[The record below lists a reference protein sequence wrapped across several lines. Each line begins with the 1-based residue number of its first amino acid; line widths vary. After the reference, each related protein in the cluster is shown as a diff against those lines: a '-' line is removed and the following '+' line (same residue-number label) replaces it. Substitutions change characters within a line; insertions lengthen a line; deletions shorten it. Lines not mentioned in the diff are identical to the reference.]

1 MKSRSSKLAPRS
13 MNQILSA
20 VDLENSDIPITPPR
34 RGKNRPR
41 NEAEIAH
48 QQRVAE
54 IGCIICK
61 LLGEEQLSHT
71 EIHHVRQ
78 NRLRADCHMDV
89 LPLCSNL
96 CHRGKHS
103 VHGDRSRLYRTKK
116 SQSDLLEI
124 VTDIL
129 AIT

>member
-1 MKSRSSKLAPRS
+1 MKPRSSKLAPRS

-20 VDLENSDIPITPPR
+20 VDADNSDIPIAPRR

-41 NEAEIAH
+41 NEAEIAY

-54 IGCIICK
+54 IGCVVCR
-61 LLGEEQLSHT
+61 LLGEEQLSPT
-71 EIHHVRQ
+71 ELHHVRLG
-78 NRLRADCHMDV
+78 RLRADCHMDV

-129 AIT
+129 TIT